1 MRKDGGIRAAV
12 AEVVALQL
20 GKSTVGPGD
29 RLIEDLGAESADL
42 VNLAAA
48 LDDRFGVFIDEE
60 DLGAV
65 RTVEDLER
73 LVARHRG
80 EP

>member
-1 MRKDGGIRAAV
+1 MTEDGALLSAV

-20 GKSTVGPGD
+20 GKRSVQAED

-48 LDDRFGVFIDEE
+48 IDDRFGIFIDEE
-60 DLGAV
+60 ALAAV
-65 RTVEDLER
+65 TTVGDLEQLVTR
-73 LVARHRG
+73 LSKER
-80 EP
+80 

>member
-1 MRKDGGIRAAV
+1 MTGDGALPSAV

-20 GKSTVGPGD
+20 GKRSVQATD

-48 LDDRFGVFIDEE
+48 IDDRFGIYIDEE
-60 DLGAV
+60 ALAAV
-65 RTVEDLER
+65 GTVGDLEQ
-73 LVARHRG
+73 LVTLMSKER
-80 EP
+80 

>member
-1 MRKDGGIRAAV
+1 MTGNGAFPSAV

-20 GKSTVGPGD
+20 GKRSVQAKD

-48 LDDRFGVFIDEE
+48 IDDRFRIYIDEE
-60 DLGAV
+60 ALAAV
-65 RTVEDLER
+65 RTVGDLEQLVTR
-73 LVARHRG
+73 LSEER
-80 EP
+80 